1 MTSILSGL
9 DSAKQAL
16 AAQQF
21 ALSITQRN
29 VANANNEAYTR
40 QDAVFEDVSEFG
52 GATVGVQTSRDQYID
67 YRISQELQSLG
78 KQQTTYSALQQVDVI
93 FNENS
98 GQGLQKALSEFFN
111 SFSSLSV
118 NPEDLNLRRQVLS
131 KASILTAEFHRLN
144 SGLQQLQAST
154 DSSVKSAVDEINSI
168 ASRIATLNKQM
179 PPASGTVQAFAIRDE
194 RQKLLENLSSLIDL
208 SYYESESGS
217 LVVMTRQG
225 GLLVSGE
232 DNFPLDAAPLAGSN
246 FLGVQLAGADITSTI
261 QSGKLGGL
269 IEVRNKI
276 AGYIGSLDDM
286 AAAMAERVNE
296 QHALGFDLN
305 DDPGGDLLSFTTVGP
320 GLNTGAART
329 IEVAISDPKEIA
341 ASDAV
346 GAPGSNKNANLL
358 FAIKDEKFIK
368 LSDETANQFYAS
380 LIYSIGSDEKTA
392 DDNAAT
398 QTSVLAQLKNYRNS
412 LSGVNLDEEAIN
424 LIKYQKAYQAS
435 AKFATVLDAL
445 SQDILNML
453 GV

>member
-29 VANANNEAYTR
+29 VANSNNEAYTR

-52 GATVGVQTSRDQYID
+52 GATVGIQTSRDRYID

-78 KQQTTYSALQQVDVI
+78 KQQTAYSALQQIDVI

-131 KASILTAEFHRLN
+131 KASVLTAEFHRLN

-154 DSSVKSAVDEINSI
+154 DSSVKSTVDEINSI

-179 PPASGTVQAFAIRDE
+179 PPASGTEQAFAIRDE

-208 SYYESESGS
+208 SYYESESDS

-225 GLLVSGE
+225 GCLLAEETISHWILRLR
-232 DNFPLDAAPLAGSN
+232 PAPIFLACSW
-246 FLGVQLAGADITSTI
+246 T
-261 QSGKLGGL
+261 
-269 IEVRNKI
+269 
-276 AGYIGSLDDM
+276 
-286 AAAMAERVNE
+286 ER
-296 QHALGFDLN
+296 
-305 DDPGGDLLSFTTVGP
+305 
-320 GLNTGAART
+320 
-329 IEVAISDPKEIA
+329 I
-341 ASDAV
+341 
-346 GAPGSNKNANLL
+346 
-358 FAIKDEKFIK
+358 
-368 LSDETANQFYAS
+368 
-380 LIYSIGSDEKTA
+380 
-392 DDNAAT
+392 
-398 QTSVLAQLKNYRNS
+398 
-412 LSGVNLDEEAIN
+412 
-424 LIKYQKAYQAS
+424 
-435 AKFATVLDAL
+435 
-445 SQDILNML
+445 
-453 GV
+453 